1 MKQTLFVLFGLFIFS
16 AAAQAQSNKE
26 DVDMIQ
32 AMFGKDK
39 KELVSA
45 YMAIP
50 AKDSVK
56 FWKLYDEYEGKRK
69 AIGRERIQLLQK
81 YAEEYSSLTDA
92 KASQIATATINNESK
107 TSALYQAYYKRF
119 SEVIG
124 GKAAAK
130 MFQLENYL
138 QTVIKLGI
146 LNNIPFI
153 GELDGQ
159 RPSSSG
165 QMKS

>member
-1 MKQTLFVLFGLFIFS
+1 MKHTLIVLFVLLISSTFV
-16 AAAQAQSNKE
+16 QAQSNKE

-39 KELVSA
+39 KELMSA

-56 FWKLYDEYEGKRK
+56 FWKLYDEYEAKRK
-69 AIGRERIQLLQK
+69 AISRERIQLLQK
-81 YAEEYSSLTDA
+81 YADEYSTLTDA
-92 KASQIATATINNESK
+92 QASQLAIATVNNDNK
-107 TSALYQAYYKRF
+107 TNNLYLGYYKKF

-124 GKAAAK
+124 GKSAAK
-130 MFQLENYL
+130 MFQLETYL
-138 QTVIKLGI
+138 QTVIRLGI

-159 RPSSSG
+159 RPVG
-165 QMKS
+165 TKS